1 MAMKKYIILFMVA
14 ILASCSDMQLAESI
28 ADVKESELVKE
39 NANGSAEINALVERA
54 RWGDGQAY
62 LQLADC
68 YRDGIGVKKNF
79 LGMLAMVEQARE
91 HGAIHSEKEYMTQ
104 IPDDND
110 IKRFCNLMDKSCS
123 QLIEEEDSIIAQLAT
138 SDNPDVLAIY
148 GALRVESGDSIRGFE
163 IIRDASERGSDFA
176 ALLNALP
183 DWKVNIQPDNM
194 KLEQLAERIPLV
206 YKLLGK
212 LSLKPDENGII
223 DERKVAYYYMKADE
237 HALLSRRE
245 ARWLL
250 AYHKD
255 VSIPQLTE
263 SDVKRLEAFI
273 RFPNERVEIV
283 ADTVSV
289 DSIRKDNNHINNNR

>member
-1 MAMKKYIILFMVA
+1 MAMKKCIILFMAA
-14 ILASCSDMQLAESI
+14 ILASCSDTQLAESI

-39 NANGSAEINALVERA
+39 NATGSAEIKALVERA

-79 LGMLAMVEQARE
+79 LGMLAMVEQARV
-91 HGAIHSEKEYMTQ
+91 HGAIHDEMEYVTK
-104 IPDDND
+104 IPEDND
-110 IKRFCNLMDKSCS
+110 IKRFCDLMDKSCS
-123 QLIEEEDSIIAQLAT
+123 QLIEEKDSVMVQLAT
-138 SDNPDVLAIY
+138 IDSPDVLAMY
-148 GALRVESGDSIRGFE
+148 GVLCVESGDSIRGFE

-176 ALLNALP
+176 ALLNALL
-183 DWKVNIQPDNM
+183 DWKGNIQPDKM
-194 KLEQLAERIPLV
+194 KLEQLAERIPLA

-212 LSLKPDENGII
+212 LSLKPDENGIV

-237 HALLSRRE
+237 HALLSQRE
-245 ARWLL
+245 AKWLL

-255 VSIPQLTE
+255 VSIPELTD
-263 SDVKRLEAFI
+263 SDVKRLKSFI
-273 RFPNERVEIV
+273 CTPGERVEIV

-289 DSIRKDNNHINNNR
+289 DSIELDNQ

>member
-1 MAMKKYIILFMVA
+1 MAMKKCVILFMVA
-14 ILASCSDMQLAESI
+14 ILASCSDTQLAESI

-39 NANGSAEINALVERA
+39 DANGSAVINALVERA

-68 YRDGIGVKKNF
+68 YRDGIGVKKDF
-79 LGMLAMVEQARE
+79 LGMMVMVEQARA
-91 HGAIHSEKEYMTQ
+91 HGAIHDEKEYMAQ

-110 IKRFCNLMDKSCS
+110 IKRFCNLIDKSS
-123 QLIEEEDSIIAQLAT
+123 DQLREGKDSIMAQLAT
-138 SDNPDVLAIY
+138 IDSPDAHALFGVLC
-148 GALRVESGDSIRGFE
+148 VESGDSIRGFE

-183 DWKVNIQPDNM
+183 DWKGNIQPD
-194 KLEQLAERIPLV
+194 KVRLEQLAERIPLA
-206 YKLLGK
+206 YNLLGK
-212 LSLKPDENGII
+212 LSLKPDENGMI

-250 AYHKD
+250 AYHQD
-255 VSIPQLTE
+255 VGIPQLTE

>member
-123 QLIEEEDSIIAQLAT
+123 QLIEEEDSIMAQLAT
-138 SDNPDVLAIY
+138 IDNPDVLAIY

-223 DERKVAYYYMKADE
+223 DERKVAHYYMKADE

-255 VSIPQLTE
+255 VGIPGLTE
-263 SDVKRLEAFI
+263 SDVNRLEAFI

>member
-1 MAMKKYIILFMVA
+1 MVA
-14 ILASCSDMQLAESI
+14 ILASCSDTQLAESI

-39 NANGSAEINALVERA
+39 NATGSAEIKALVERA

-79 LGMLAMVEQARE
+79 LGMLAMVEQARV
-91 HGAIHSEKEYMTQ
+91 HGAIHDEMEYVTK
-104 IPDDND
+104 IPEDND
-110 IKRFCNLMDKSCS
+110 IKRFCDLMDKSCS
-123 QLIEEEDSIIAQLAT
+123 QLIEEKDSVMVQLAT
-138 SDNPDVLAIY
+138 IDSPDVLAMY
-148 GALRVESGDSIRGFE
+148 GVLCVESGDSIRGFE

-176 ALLNALP
+176 ALLNALL
-183 DWKVNIQPDNM
+183 DWKGNIQPDKM
-194 KLEQLAERIPLV
+194 KLEQLAERIPLA

-212 LSLKPDENGII
+212 LSLKPDENGIV

-237 HALLSRRE
+237 HALLSQRE
-245 ARWLL
+245 AKWLL

-255 VSIPQLTE
+255 VSIPELTD
-263 SDVKRLEAFI
+263 SDVKRLESFI
-273 RFPNERVEIV
+273 CTPGERVEIV

-289 DSIRKDNNHINNNR
+289 DSIELDNQ

>member
-1 MAMKKYIILFMVA
+1 MTMKKCIILFMAA
-14 ILASCSDMQLAESI
+14 ILASCSDTQLAESI

-39 NANGSAEINALVERA
+39 NATGSAEIKALVERA

-79 LGMLAMVEQARE
+79 LGMLAMVEQARV
-91 HGAIHSEKEYMTQ
+91 HGAIHDEMEYVTK
-104 IPDDND
+104 IPEDND
-110 IKRFCNLMDKSCS
+110 IKRFCDLMDKSCS
-123 QLIEEEDSIIAQLAT
+123 QLIEEKDSVMVQLAT
-138 SDNPDVLAIY
+138 IDSPDVLAMY
-148 GALRVESGDSIRGFE
+148 GVLCVESGDSIRGFE

-176 ALLNALP
+176 ALLNALL
-183 DWKVNIQPDNM
+183 DWKGNIQPDKM
-194 KLEQLAERIPLV
+194 KLEQLAERIPLA

-212 LSLKPDENGII
+212 LSLKPDENGIV

-237 HALLSRRE
+237 HALLSQRE
-245 ARWLL
+245 AKWLL

-255 VSIPQLTE
+255 VSIPELTD
-263 SDVKRLEAFI
+263 SDVKRLESFI
-273 RFPNERVEIV
+273 CTPGERVEIV

-289 DSIRKDNNHINNNR
+289 DSIELDNQ

>member
-39 NANGSAEINALVERA
+39 NATGSAEIKALVERA

-79 LGMLAMVEQARE
+79 LGMLAMVEQARV
-91 HGAIHSEKEYMTQ
+91 HGAIHDEMEYVTK
-104 IPDDND
+104 IPEDND
-110 IKRFCNLMDKSCS
+110 IKRFCDLMDKSCS
-123 QLIEEEDSIIAQLAT
+123 QLIEEKDSVMVQLAT
-138 SDNPDVLAIY
+138 IDSPDVLAMY
-148 GALRVESGDSIRGFE
+148 GVLCVESGDSIRGFE

-176 ALLNALP
+176 ALLNALL
-183 DWKVNIQPDNM
+183 DWKGNIQPDKM
-194 KLEQLAERIPLV
+194 KLEQLAERIPLA

-212 LSLKPDENGII
+212 LSLKPDENGIV

-237 HALLSRRE
+237 HALLSQRE
-245 ARWLL
+245 AKWLL

-255 VSIPQLTE
+255 VSIPELTD
-263 SDVKRLEAFI
+263 SDVKRLESFI
-273 RFPNERVEIV
+273 CTPGERVEIV

-289 DSIRKDNNHINNNR
+289 DSIELDNQ

>member
-1 MAMKKYIILFMVA
+1 MAMKKCIILFMAA
-14 ILASCSDMQLAESI
+14 ILASCSDTQLAESI
-28 ADVKESELVKE
+28 AEVKESELVKE
-39 NANGSAEINALVERA
+39 DVNGSAVINALVERA

-68 YRDGIGVKKNF
+68 YRDGIGVKKDF
-79 LGMLAMVEQARE
+79 LGMMVMVEQARA
-91 HGAIHSEKEYMTQ
+91 HGAIHDEKEYMAQ

-110 IKRFCNLMDKSCS
+110 IKRFCNLIDKSS
-123 QLIEEEDSIIAQLAT
+123 DQLREGKDSIMEQLAT
-138 SDNPDVLAIY
+138 IDSPDAHALFGVLC
-148 GALRVESGDSIRGFE
+148 VESGDSIRGYE

-183 DWKVNIQPDNM
+183 DWKGNIQPDKV
-194 KLEQLAERIPLV
+194 KLEQLAERIPLA
-206 YKLLGK
+206 YNLLGK
-212 LSLKPDENGII
+212 LSLKPDENGMI

-250 AYHKD
+250 AYHQD
-255 VSIPQLTE
+255 VGIPQLTE

-289 DSIRKDNNHINNNR
+289 DSIE

>member
-1 MAMKKYIILFMVA
+1 MAMKKCIILFMAA
-14 ILASCSDMQLAESI
+14 ILASCSDTQLAESI

-39 NANGSAEINALVERA
+39 NATGSAEIKALVERA

-79 LGMLAMVEQARE
+79 LGMLAMVEQARV
-91 HGAIHSEKEYMTQ
+91 HGAIHDEMEYVTK
-104 IPDDND
+104 IPEDND
-110 IKRFCNLMDKSCS
+110 IKRFCDLMDKSCS
-123 QLIEEEDSIIAQLAT
+123 QLIEEKDSVMVQLAT
-138 SDNPDVLAIY
+138 IDSPDVLAMY
-148 GALRVESGDSIRGFE
+148 GVLCVESGDSIRGFE

-176 ALLNALP
+176 ALLNALL
-183 DWKVNIQPDNM
+183 DWKGNIQPDKM
-194 KLEQLAERIPLV
+194 KLEQLAERIPLA

-212 LSLKPDENGII
+212 LSLKPDENGIV

-237 HALLSRRE
+237 HALLSQRE
-245 ARWLL
+245 AKWLL

-255 VSIPQLTE
+255 VSIPELTD
-263 SDVKRLEAFI
+263 SDVKRLESFI
-273 RFPNERVEIV
+273 RTPGERVEIV

-289 DSIRKDNNHINNNR
+289 DSIELDNQ

>member
-250 AYHKD
+250 AYQKD
-255 VSIPQLTE
+255 VGIPQLTE

-289 DSIRKDNNHINNNR
+289 DSIE

>member
-1 MAMKKYIILFMVA
+1 MAMKKCIILFMAA
-14 ILASCSDMQLAESI
+14 ILASCSDTQLAESI

-39 NANGSAEINALVERA
+39 NANGSAEIKALVERA

-79 LGMLAMVEQARE
+79 LGMLAMVEQARV
-91 HGAIHSEKEYMTQ
+91 HGAIHDEMEYVTK
-104 IPDDND
+104 IPEDND
-110 IKRFCNLMDKSCS
+110 IKRFCDLMNKSCS
-123 QLIEEEDSIIAQLAT
+123 QLIEEKDSVMVQLAT
-138 SDNPDVLAIY
+138 IDSPDVLAMY
-148 GALRVESGDSIRGFE
+148 GVLCVESGDSIRGFE

-176 ALLNALP
+176 ALLNALL
-183 DWKVNIQPDNM
+183 DWKGNIQPDKM
-194 KLEQLAERIPLV
+194 KLEQLAERIPLA

-212 LSLKPDENGII
+212 LSLKPDENGIV

-237 HALLSRRE
+237 HALLSQRE
-245 ARWLL
+245 AKWLL

-255 VSIPQLTE
+255 VSIPELTD
-263 SDVKRLEAFI
+263 SDVKRLESFI
-273 RFPNERVEIV
+273 CTPGERVEIV

-289 DSIRKDNNHINNNR
+289 DSIELDNQ

>member
-237 HALLSRRE
+237 HALLSQRE
-245 ARWLL
+245 AKWLL

-255 VSIPQLTE
+255 VSIPELTD
-263 SDVKRLEAFI
+263 SDVKRLESFI
-273 RFPNERVEIV
+273 CTPGVRVEIV

-289 DSIRKDNNHINNNR
+289 DSIELDNQ

>member
-1 MAMKKYIILFMVA
+1 MAMKKCIILFMVA
-14 ILASCSDMQLAESI
+14 ILASCSDTQLAESI

-39 NANGSAEINALVERA
+39 NATGSADIKALVERA

-79 LGMLAMVEQARE
+79 LGMLAMVEQARV
-91 HGAIHSEKEYMTQ
+91 HGAIHDEMEYVTK
-104 IPDDND
+104 IPEDND
-110 IKRFCNLMDKSCS
+110 IKRFCDLMNKSCS
-123 QLIEEEDSIIAQLAT
+123 QLIEEKDSVMVQLAT
-138 SDNPDVLAIY
+138 IDSPDVLAMY
-148 GALRVESGDSIRGFE
+148 GVLCVESGDSIRGFE

-176 ALLNALP
+176 ALLNALL
-183 DWKVNIQPDNM
+183 DWKGNIQPDKM
-194 KLEQLAERIPLV
+194 KLEQLAERIPLA

-212 LSLKPDENGII
+212 LSLKPDENGIV

-237 HALLSRRE
+237 HALLSQRE
-245 ARWLL
+245 AKWLL

-255 VSIPQLTE
+255 VSIPELTD
-263 SDVKRLEAFI
+263 SDVKRLESFI
-273 RFPNERVEIV
+273 RTPGERVEIV

-289 DSIRKDNNHINNNR
+289 DSIELDNQ

>member
-1 MAMKKYIILFMVA
+1 MAMKKCIILFMTA
-14 ILASCSDMQLAESI
+14 ILASCSDTQLAESI

-39 NANGSAEINALVERA
+39 NANGSAEIYALVERA

-79 LGMLAMVEQARE
+79 LGMLAMVEQARV
-91 HGAIHSEKEYMTQ
+91 HGAIHDEMEYVTK
-104 IPDDND
+104 IPEDND
-110 IKRFCNLMDKSCS
+110 IKRFCDLMNKSCS
-123 QLIEEEDSIIAQLAT
+123 QLIEEKDSVMVQLAT
-138 SDNPDVLAIY
+138 IDSPDAHAMYGVLC
-148 GALRVESGDSIRGFE
+148 VESGDSIRGFE

-176 ALLNALP
+176 ALLNALL
-183 DWKVNIQPDNM
+183 DWKGNIQPDKM
-194 KLEQLAERIPLV
+194 KLEQLAERIPLA

-212 LSLKPDENGII
+212 LSLKPDENGIV

-237 HALLSRRE
+237 HALLSLRE
-245 ARWLL
+245 AKWLL

-255 VSIPQLTE
+255 VSIPELTD
-263 SDVKRLEAFI
+263 SDVKRLESFI
-273 RFPNERVEIV
+273 RTPGERVEIV

-289 DSIRKDNNHINNNR
+289 DSIELDNQ

>member
-1 MAMKKYIILFMVA
+1 MAMKKCIILFMVA
-14 ILASCSDMQLAESI
+14 ILASCSDTQLAESI

-39 NANGSAEINALVERA
+39 NATGSAEIKALVERA

-79 LGMLAMVEQARE
+79 LGMLAMVEQARV
-91 HGAIHSEKEYMTQ
+91 HGAIHDEMEYVTK
-104 IPDDND
+104 IPEDND

-123 QLIEEEDSIIAQLAT
+123 QLIEEKDSVMVQLAT
-138 SDNPDVLAIY
+138 IDSPDVLAMY
-148 GALRVESGDSIRGFE
+148 GVLCVESGDSIRGFE

-176 ALLNALP
+176 ALLNALL
-183 DWKVNIQPDNM
+183 DWKGNIQPDKM
-194 KLEQLAERIPLV
+194 KLEQLAERIPLA

-212 LSLKPDENGII
+212 LSLKPDENGIV

-237 HALLSRRE
+237 HALLSQRE
-245 ARWLL
+245 AKWLL

-255 VSIPQLTE
+255 VSIPELTD
-263 SDVKRLEAFI
+263 SDVKRLESFI
-273 RFPNERVEIV
+273 CTPGERVEIV

-289 DSIRKDNNHINNNR
+289 DSIELDNQ

>member
-1 MAMKKYIILFMVA
+1 MTMKKYIILFMVA

-79 LGMLAMVEQARE
+79 LGMLAMVEQARD
-91 HGAIHSEKEYMTQ
+91 HGAIRSENEYMTQ

-110 IKRFCNLMDKSCS
+110 IKRFFNLMDKSSS
-123 QLIEEEDSIIAQLAT
+123 QLIEEKDSIMAQLAT
-138 SDNPDVLAIY
+138 IESPDAHALFGVLC
-148 GALRVESGDSIRGFE
+148 VESGDSIRGFE

-183 DWKVNIQPDNM
+183 DWKGNIQPDKM
-194 KLEQLAERIPLV
+194 KLEQLAERIPLA
-206 YKLLGK
+206 YNLLGK

-237 HALLSRRE
+237 HALLSRRG

-255 VSIPQLTE
+255 VGIPGLTE
-263 SDVKRLEAFI
+263 SDVDRLEAFI

>member
-1 MAMKKYIILFMVA
+1 MAMKKCIILFMAA
-14 ILASCSDMQLAESI
+14 ILASCSDTQLAESI

-39 NANGSAEINALVERA
+39 NATGRAEIKALVERA

-79 LGMLAMVEQARE
+79 LGMLAMVEQARV
-91 HGAIHSEKEYMTQ
+91 HGAIHDEMEYVTK
-104 IPDDND
+104 IPEDND
-110 IKRFCNLMDKSCS
+110 IKRFCDLMNKSCS
-123 QLIEEEDSIIAQLAT
+123 QLIEEKDSVMVQLAT
-138 SDNPDVLAIY
+138 IDSPDVLAMY
-148 GALRVESGDSIRGFE
+148 GVLCVESGDSIRGFE

-176 ALLNALP
+176 ALLNALL
-183 DWKVNIQPDNM
+183 DWKGNIQPDKM
-194 KLEQLAERIPLV
+194 KLEQLAERIPLA

-212 LSLKPDENGII
+212 LSLKPDENGIV

-237 HALLSRRE
+237 HALLSQRE
-245 ARWLL
+245 AKWLL

-255 VSIPQLTE
+255 VSIPELTD
-263 SDVKRLEAFI
+263 SDVKRLESFI
-273 RFPNERVEIV
+273 CTPGVRVEIV

-289 DSIRKDNNHINNNR
+289 DSIELDNQ

>member
-1 MAMKKYIILFMVA
+1 MAMKKCIILFMA
-14 ILASCSDMQLAESI
+14 ALLASCSDTQLSESI
-28 ADVKESELVKE
+28 ADVKEADLVKE

-68 YRDGIGVKKNF
+68 YRDGIGVKKDF
-79 LGMLAMVEQARE
+79 LGMMVMVEQARA
-91 HGAIHSEKEYMTQ
+91 HGAIHDEKEYMTQ

-110 IKRFCNLMDKSCS
+110 IKRFCNLMDKSS
-123 QLIEEEDSIIAQLAT
+123 DQLREGNDSIMAQLAT
-138 SDNPDVLAIY
+138 IDSPDAHALFGVLC
-148 GALRVESGDSIRGFE
+148 VEIGDSIRGFE

-183 DWKVNIQPDNM
+183 DWKGNIQPDKM
-194 KLEQLAERIPLV
+194 KLEQLAERIPLA

-212 LSLKPDENGII
+212 LSLKPDENGMI

-255 VSIPQLTE
+255 VGIPGLTD

-273 RFPNERVEIV
+273 RFPNEIVEII
-283 ADTVSV
+283 ANTVSV
-289 DSIRKDNNHINNNR
+289 DSIE

>member
-1 MAMKKYIILFMVA
+1 MAMKKCIILFMAA
-14 ILASCSDMQLAESI
+14 ILASCSDTQLAESI

-39 NANGSAEINALVERA
+39 DANGNAVINALVERA

-68 YRDGIGVKKNF
+68 YRDGIGVKKDF
-79 LGMLAMVEQARE
+79 LGMMVMVEQARA
-91 HGAIHSEKEYMTQ
+91 HGAIHDEKEYMAQ

-110 IKRFCNLMDKSCS
+110 IKRFCNLIDKSS
-123 QLIEEEDSIIAQLAT
+123 DQLREGKDSIMAQLAT
-138 SDNPDVLAIY
+138 IDSPDAHALFGVLC
-148 GALRVESGDSIRGFE
+148 VESGDSIRGFE

-183 DWKVNIQPDNM
+183 DWKGNIQPDKV
-194 KLEQLAERIPLV
+194 KLEQLAERIPLA
-206 YKLLGK
+206 YNLLGK

-255 VSIPQLTE
+255 VGIPQLTE

-273 RFPNERVEIV
+273 RFSNERVEIV

-289 DSIRKDNNHINNNR
+289 DSIE

>member
-1 MAMKKYIILFMVA
+1 MAMKKCIILFMVA
-14 ILASCSDMQLAESI
+14 ILASCSDTQLAESI

-39 NANGSAEINALVERA
+39 NANGSAEIKALVERA

-79 LGMLAMVEQARE
+79 LGMLAMVEQARV
-91 HGAIHSEKEYMTQ
+91 HGAIHDEMEYVTK
-104 IPDDND
+104 IPEDND
-110 IKRFCNLMDKSCS
+110 IKRFCDLMNKSCS
-123 QLIEEEDSIIAQLAT
+123 QLIEEKDSVMVQLAT
-138 SDNPDVLAIY
+138 IDSPDVLAMY
-148 GALRVESGDSIRGFE
+148 GVLCVESGDSIRGFE

-176 ALLNALP
+176 ALLNALL
-183 DWKVNIQPDNM
+183 DWKGNIQPDKM
-194 KLEQLAERIPLV
+194 KLEQLAERIPLA

-212 LSLKPDENGII
+212 LSLKPDENGIV

-237 HALLSRRE
+237 HALLSQRE
-245 ARWLL
+245 AKWLL

-255 VSIPQLTE
+255 VSIPELTD
-263 SDVKRLEAFI
+263 SDVKRLESFI
-273 RFPNERVEIV
+273 CTPGVRVEIV

-289 DSIRKDNNHINNNR
+289 DSIELDNQ

>member
-1 MAMKKYIILFMVA
+1 MAMKKCIILFMAA
-14 ILASCSDMQLAESI
+14 ILASCSDTQLAESI
-28 ADVKESELVKE
+28 AEVKESEWVKE
-39 NANGSAEINALVERA
+39 DVNGSAVINALVERA

-68 YRDGIGVKKNF
+68 YRDGIGVKKDF
-79 LGMLAMVEQARE
+79 LGMMVMVEQARA
-91 HGAIHSEKEYMTQ
+91 HGAIHDEKEYMAQ

-110 IKRFCNLMDKSCS
+110 IKRFCNLIDKSS
-123 QLIEEEDSIIAQLAT
+123 DQLREGKDSIMAQLAT
-138 SDNPDVLAIY
+138 IDSPDAHALFGVLC
-148 GALRVESGDSIRGFE
+148 VESGDSIRGFE

-183 DWKVNIQPDNM
+183 DWKGNIQPDKM
-194 KLEQLAERIPLV
+194 KLEQLAERIPLA

-223 DERKVAYYYMKADE
+223 DERKTAYYYMKADE

-255 VSIPQLTE
+255 VGIPQLTE

-273 RFPNERVEIV
+273 SFPNERLEIV

-289 DSIRKDNNHINNNR
+289 DSIE

>member
-1 MAMKKYIILFMVA
+1 MAMKKCITLFMVA
-14 ILASCSDMQLAESI
+14 ILASCSDTQLAESI

-39 NANGSAEINALVERA
+39 NAIGSAEIKALVERA

-79 LGMLAMVEQARE
+79 LGMLAMVEQARV
-91 HGAIHSEKEYMTQ
+91 HGAIHDEMEYVTK
-104 IPDDND
+104 IPEDND
-110 IKRFCNLMDKSCS
+110 IKRFCDLMDKSCS
-123 QLIEEEDSIIAQLAT
+123 QLIEEKDSVMVQLAT
-138 SDNPDVLAIY
+138 IDSPDVLAMY
-148 GALRVESGDSIRGFE
+148 GVLCVESGDSIHGFE

-176 ALLNALP
+176 ALLNALL
-183 DWKVNIQPDNM
+183 DWKGNIQPDKM
-194 KLEQLAERIPLV
+194 KLEQLAERIPLA

-212 LSLKPDENGII
+212 LSLKPDENGIV

-237 HALLSRRE
+237 HALLSQRE
-245 ARWLL
+245 AKWLL

-255 VSIPQLTE
+255 VSIPELTD
-263 SDVKRLEAFI
+263 SDVKRLESFI
-273 RFPNERVEIV
+273 RTPGERVEIV

-289 DSIRKDNNHINNNR
+289 DSIELDNQ

>member
-1 MAMKKYIILFMVA
+1 MAMKKCVILFMVA
-14 ILASCSDMQLAESI
+14 ILASCSDTQLAESI

-39 NANGSAEINALVERA
+39 DANGSAVINALVERA

-68 YRDGIGVKKNF
+68 YRDGIGVKKDF
-79 LGMLAMVEQARE
+79 LGMMVMVEQARA
-91 HGAIHSEKEYMTQ
+91 HGAIHDEKEYMAQ

-110 IKRFCNLMDKSCS
+110 IKRFCNLINKSS
-123 QLIEEEDSIIAQLAT
+123 DQLREGKDSIMAQLAT
-138 SDNPDVLAIY
+138 IDSPDAHALFGVLC
-148 GALRVESGDSIRGFE
+148 VESGDSIRGFE

-183 DWKVNIQPDNM
+183 DWKGNIQPDKV
-194 KLEQLAERIPLV
+194 KLEQLAERIPLA
-206 YKLLGK
+206 YNLLGK
-212 LSLKPDENGII
+212 LSLKPDENGMI

-237 HALLSRRE
+237 HALLSQRE

-250 AYHKD
+250 AYHQD
-255 VSIPQLTE
+255 VGIPQLTE

-289 DSIRKDNNHINNNR
+289 DSIE

>member
-1 MAMKKYIILFMVA
+1 MTMKKYIILFMVA

-79 LGMLAMVEQARE
+79 LGMLAMVEQARD
-91 HGAIHSEKEYMTQ
+91 HGAIRSENEYMTQ

-110 IKRFCNLMDKSCS
+110 IKRFFNLMDKSCS
-123 QLIEEEDSIIAQLAT
+123 QLIEEEDSIMAQLAT
-138 SDNPDVLAIY
+138 IDNPDVLAIY

-183 DWKVNIQPDNM
+183 DWKGNIQPDKM
-194 KLEQLAERIPLV
+194 KLEQLAERIPLA
-206 YKLLGK
+206 YNLLGK

-237 HALLSRRE
+237 HALLSRRG

-255 VSIPQLTE
+255 VGIPGLTE
-263 SDVKRLEAFI
+263 SDVNRLEAFI

>member
-1 MAMKKYIILFMVA
+1 MAMKKCIILFMVA
-14 ILASCSDMQLAESI
+14 ILASCSDTQLAESI

-39 NANGSAEINALVERA
+39 NATGSAEIKALVERA

-79 LGMLAMVEQARE
+79 LGMLAIVEQARV
-91 HGAIHSEKEYMTQ
+91 HGAIHDEMEYVTK
-104 IPDDND
+104 IPEDND
-110 IKRFCNLMDKSCS
+110 IKRFCDLMDKSCS
-123 QLIEEEDSIIAQLAT
+123 QLIEEKDSVMVQLAT
-138 SDNPDVLAIY
+138 IDSPDVLAMY
-148 GALRVESGDSIRGFE
+148 GVLCVESGDSIRGFE

-176 ALLNALP
+176 ALLNALL
-183 DWKVNIQPDNM
+183 DWKGNIQPDKM
-194 KLEQLAERIPLV
+194 KLEQLAERIPLA

-212 LSLKPDENGII
+212 LSLKPDENGIV

-237 HALLSRRE
+237 HALLSQRE
-245 ARWLL
+245 AKWLL

-255 VSIPQLTE
+255 VSIPELTD
-263 SDVKRLEAFI
+263 SDVKRFESFI
-273 RFPNERVEIV
+273 CTPGERVEIV

-289 DSIRKDNNHINNNR
+289 DSIELDNQ